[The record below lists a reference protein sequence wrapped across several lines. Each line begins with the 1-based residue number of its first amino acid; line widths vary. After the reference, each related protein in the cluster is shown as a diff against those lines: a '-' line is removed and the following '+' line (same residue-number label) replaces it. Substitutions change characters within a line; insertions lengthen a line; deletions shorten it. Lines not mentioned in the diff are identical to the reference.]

1 MHQIIWKEEY
11 LIGVEEID
19 RQHMDFVKLI
29 NRLNIIKEYGD
40 NLEYSLRLMA
50 EVAKYADYHFTCEEN
65 IMYLTKYPDL
75 EKQEKAHKEMLAE
88 YGNLMQ
94 SIQNKEAVIEDV
106 IKYLEAWFAQHSVEL
121 DKRIGTFLKS
131 RKK

>member
-11 LIGVEEID
+11 LTGIEEID
-19 RQHMDFVKLI
+19 RQHMDFVKMI
-29 NRLNIIKEYGD
+29 NRLNIIQEYGD
-40 NLEYSLRLMA
+40 NLEYALRLMA
-50 EVAKYADYHFTCEEN
+50 EVGKYADYHFTCEEN

-75 EKQEKAHKEMLAE
+75 EKQEKAHKALLEE

-94 SIQNKEAVIEDV
+94 SFENKEAVLEDV
-106 IKYLEAWFAQHSVEL
+106 IKYLAGWFAKHSVEL
-121 DKRIGTFLKS
+121 DKRIGMFLQS